1 MTERGMSIHKTNTSK
16 FQVSRFTFQVNL
28 KRETWNV
35 KLAQAGQS
43 TLEYAVV
50 IAVVAAALLGMQVYM
65 RSGVAGRLR
74 TATDQVGDQFSPTA
88 YKSRIRTDQKSATE
102 DTLHVA
108 GATPAES
115 QASGESKSKTITL
128 GSGATA
134 VTNIFT
140 KRTSEV
146 LPNAGGGGVE
156 EQMTDAQSTEG
167 TAAGGGSLF

>member
-88 YKSRIRTDQKSATE
+88 YKARIRTDQKSATE

-108 GATPAES
+108 A
-115 QASGESKSKTITL
+115 QLSGESKSETTSL

-134 VTNIFT
+134 VTGIST

-146 LPNAGGGGVE
+146 LPNAGGVE
-156 EQMTDAQSTEG
+156 EQVTDDQNTEG